1 MIPQDLTKIG
11 GHISLIQPG
20 IPDHETWS
28 KQKFRTEGGMQVG
41 NIHLKPILLY
51 LPDQHSWIEKWR
63 LAQDH
68 LNQQGFEGVYELA
81 GCHAA
86 EWGIQGNHI
95 FLLDGRPEEKHYV
108 GDGNV
113 GNYIS
118 QYAAYLVMDALDY
131 EFYWYCEGDMRLK
144 EGWRKKLEQALED
157 IGDKNWDILYVGSCC
172 CGGKTSK
179 HIKGDVYEFPYLGEH
194 AWNVF
199 PLCTHSYII
208 NKRCIKHMIATNRDV
223 ANNTDISMQ
232 YNSFP
237 KMRVLAILPRLAEQF
252 ENNLPE

>member
-11 GHISLIQPG
+11 GHVSLIQPG

-41 NIHLKPILLY
+41 NIHLKPLLLY

-86 EWGIQGNHI
+86 AWGIQGNHI

-108 GDGNV
+108 GDG
-113 GNYIS
+113 
-118 QYAAYLVMDALDY
+118 
-131 EFYWYCEGDMRLK
+131 
-144 EGWRKKLEQALED
+144 
-157 IGDKNWDILYVGSCC
+157 
-172 CGGKTSK
+172 
-179 HIKGDVYEFPYLGEH
+179 
-194 AWNVF
+194 
-199 PLCTHSYII
+199 
-208 NKRCIKHMIATNRDV
+208 KRR
-223 ANNTDISMQ
+223 
-232 YNSFP
+232 
-237 KMRVLAILPRLAEQF
+237 
-252 ENNLPE
+252 